1 VYSGS
6 TMNSLSQILCF
17 CAAVVSGPQ
26 PQPVMYD
33 GFISY
38 RYEVLGG
45 GKYLLRLS
53 TTDLGLD
60 SDSFREMRMRDFA
73 QHFADR
79 TCQGRYQLVAVDP
92 SSWSKDHPIYAK
104 KFVFR
109 CR

>member
-1 VYSGS
+1 
-6 TMNSLSQILCF
+6 MNSLAQILCF
-17 CAAVVSGPQ
+17 CAAVASGPQ

-38 RYEVLGG
+38 RYEVLSG

-60 SDSFREMRMRDFA
+60 IDSFREARMRDFA

-79 TCQGRYQLVAVDP
+79 TCQGRYQLAAVEPP
-92 SSWSKDHPIYAK
+92 SWPKDKPLYSKQ
-104 KFVFR
+104 FVFR